1 MKQNKTLLKVN
12 TLYLVLF
19 VIGLLLFRLFLLA
32 DLPLLDRTESRYA
45 EIARLMEETGE
56 WVVLQIDYGVP
67 FWAKPP
73 LSTWLSA
80 SSFELFGVN
89 AFAARL
95 PSFLLSLSIIFILVK
110 YILKDKSYLFL
121 LGFIFLTIPE
131 FLLHTGVV
139 STDTAL
145 CFSIVLIMISFW
157 KAINEDGEWYW
168 KYIFFVGVA
177 LGFLS
182 KGPLVL
188 VLTGPPILIWLIIQ
202 RVKLITLWKNL
213 PWIVGI
219 LITAIIAVPWYIL
232 AEMRS
237 PGFIDYFIVGEHI
250 KRFLEPKW
258 RGDLYGGPKSEA
270 LGMIWVFLLVF
281 AFPWIQIVM
290 YKLWKIR
297 KKIFKDPWVSFLVL
311 WLFWTPIFFSI
322 SKNILHTYIL
332 PSTVPL
338 GLLVVYFWK
347 DLSAKKW
354 AVAVASMVPVLAFIF
369 FFGIRYTDVWED
381 RINTNKYL
389 IQDVDPASTPIFF
402 WTRRMYSAEFYSN
415 GEAQLIK
422 NEIQLDS
429 VSEKHDTFY
438 LLMLSKNRKEI
449 PPKFNNR
456 MKLKDSTV
464 KTSLYIFNKS
474 DPQP

>member
-1 MKQNKTLLKVN
+1 
-12 TLYLVLF
+12 
-19 VIGLLLFRLFLLA
+19 
-32 DLPLLDRTESRYA
+32 
-45 EIARLMEETGE
+45 
-56 WVVLQIDYGVP
+56 
-67 FWAKPP
+67 
-73 LSTWLSA
+73 
-80 SSFELFGVN
+80 
-89 AFAARL
+89 
-95 PSFLLSLSIIFILVK
+95 
-110 YILKDKSYLFL
+110 
-121 LGFIFLTIPE
+121 
-131 FLLHTGVV
+131 
-139 STDTAL
+139 
-145 CFSIVLIMISFW
+145 
-157 KAINEDGEWYW
+157 
-168 KYIFFVGVA
+168 
-177 LGFLS
+177 
-182 KGPLVL
+182 
-188 VLTGPPILIWLIIQ
+188 
-202 RVKLITLWKNL
+202 
-213 PWIVGI
+213 
-219 LITAIIAVPWYIL
+219 
-232 AEMRS
+232 MRS

-338 GLLVVYFWK
+338 GLLVVYFWE

-464 KTSLYIFNKS
+464 KTSLYFFNKS